1 MQDFVCT
8 LVFYSLAVQLRRA
21 ASLCRASLTRFAVLP
36 TATKSKN
43 AIIQVKNVVHFAY
56 GAYANGD
63 VDFWAAG
70 LAGWHC
76 IKPADSY
83 TAIFHDMIEA
93 VHIFYFIADSYGSE
107 QRPRWDELF
116 TKVSPS
122 RFVFMGR
129 D

>member
-1 MQDFVCT
+1 M
-8 LVFYSLAVQLRRA
+8 LRLTSSKRPH
-21 ASLCRASLTRFAVLP
+21 SSRASLTRFAVLP

-43 AIIQVKNVVHFAY
+43 ATILVKNVVHFAY

-76 IKPADSY
+76 IKPAGSY
-83 TAIFHDMIEA
+83 AAIFQEMIEA
-93 VHIFYFIADSYGSE
+93 VHIFYFIADSYGNE
-107 QRPRWDELF
+107 HKPRWDELF
-116 TKVSPS
+116 ANVSAVS
-122 RFVFMGR
+122 RL